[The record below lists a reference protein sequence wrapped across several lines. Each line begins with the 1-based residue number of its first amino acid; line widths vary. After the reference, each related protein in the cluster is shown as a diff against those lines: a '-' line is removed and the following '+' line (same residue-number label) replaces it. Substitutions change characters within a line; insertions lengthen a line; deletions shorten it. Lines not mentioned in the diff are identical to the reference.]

1 MGVPSGAPHRGDVG
15 AVLAFRLHNISRDE
29 GARACKVRL
38 FFVGQLLLS
47 SGVFCEG
54 PQVDQASVYSFEYFL
69 ARRNCRPTLW
79 CWRAR
84 IAHWSLAQGLSLRTA
99 SSAVYERGTS
109 GLLGAA

>member
-1 MGVPSGAPHRGDVG
+1 M
-15 AVLAFRLHNISRDE
+15 LAFRLHNISRDE

-69 ARRNCRPTLW
+69 TRRNCRPY
-79 CWRAR
+79 
-84 IAHWSLAQGLSLRTA
+84 SLVLAGPYRSLVPRSVPPPPWLSKM
-99 SSAVYERGTS
+99 S
-109 GLLGAA
+109 